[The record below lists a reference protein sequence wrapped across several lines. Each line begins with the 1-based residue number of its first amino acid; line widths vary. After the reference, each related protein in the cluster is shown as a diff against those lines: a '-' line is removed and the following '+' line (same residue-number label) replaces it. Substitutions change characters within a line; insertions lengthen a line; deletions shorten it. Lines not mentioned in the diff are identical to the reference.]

1 MKNFQS
7 KVVVITGAGSGI
19 GQALAFAFG
28 RDGARLALNDRDTK
42 ALAETANRLRQS
54 GISVLSSAFDVSDKN
69 AVFAFADQ
77 VIREYGQVDVVV
89 NNAGL
94 GLGNYAFAEFDLEQ
108 FERIMQVNFYGVL
121 YGSRAFVPHLLKQ
134 PEAALVNVSSVY
146 GLAGIAEVTAYCAS
160 KFAVNGL
167 NQCLIQEYRDS
178 NLRVHS
184 VHPGGINTNITRN
197 SIDYQPKFDL
207 FHKRFLKLSPEYAA
221 DVIIRGIRNK
231 KARILIGAEAHR
243 LDFAVRLAPIFG
255 TRLVNKI
262 LEKTRREVAA
272 GWKP

>member
-19 GQALAFAFG
+19 GQALAEQFA
-28 RDGARLALNDRDTK
+28 REGARLAINDVDTSALN
-42 ALAETANRLRQS
+42 ETALRLQQR
-54 GISVLSSAFDVSDKN
+54 GASVLASVFDVSDKD
-69 AVFAFADQ
+69 AVFAFAAQ
-77 VIREYGQVDVVV
+77 VVHDFGQVDVVV

-94 GLGNYAFAEFDLEQ
+94 GLGNYPFAQADLDQ
-108 FERIMQVNFYGVL
+108 FEKIMQVNFYGVL
-121 YGSRAFVPHLLKQ
+121 YGSRAFLPHLLKR

-178 NLRVHS
+178 NLTVHS

-197 SIDYQPKFDL
+197 SIDYQPKFEL

-221 DVIIRGIRNK
+221 DTIIRGIRKK

-243 LDFAVRLAPIFG
+243 LDVIVRLAPVFG

-262 LEKTRREVAA
+262 LDKTRREVAA
-272 GWKP
+272 GWKG

>member
-7 KVVVITGAGSGI
+7 KVVVVTGAGSGI
-19 GQALAFAFG
+19 GQALAFALG
-28 RDGARLALNDRDTK
+28 KEGARLAINDRDTQ
-42 ALAETANRLRQS
+42 ALAETATRLQQNGVS
-54 GISVLSSAFDVSDKN
+54 MLSSAFDVSDKD

-77 VIREYGQVDVVV
+77 VFGHFGQVDVVV

-94 GLGNYAFAEFDLEQ
+94 GLGNYPFAEFDLEH

-146 GLAGIAEVTAYCAS
+146 GLAGIAEGTAYCAS

-167 NQCLIQEYRDS
+167 NQCLIQEFRDS
-178 NLRVHS
+178 SLRVHS

-197 SIDYQPKFDL
+197 AIDYQPKFDL

-231 KARILIGAEAHR
+231 KARILIGADAHR
-243 LDFAVRLAPIFG
+243 LDFVVRLAPVFG

-262 LEKTRREVAA
+262 LDKTRREVAA
-272 GWKP
+272 GWKE